1 MPLAGQLAH
10 VGPAYNMLDQDYTQH
25 ARANRPAQRV
35 APAVL
40 PIPVQGLP
48 DTNYEL
54 HMIEGLWQHIR
65 DSLTEIPDDLPE
77 LKGICMKLL
86 DAYKGEDDFDHL
98 DNWL

>member
-1 MPLAGQLAH
+1 
-10 VGPAYNMLDQDYTQH
+10 
-25 ARANRPAQRV
+25 
-35 APAVL
+35 
-40 PIPVQGLP
+40 
-48 DTNYEL
+48 
-54 HMIEGLWQHIR
+54 MIEGLWQHIQ